1 MDFTPLLSSLIDVFF
16 SAWYLVAIL
25 VVLSIVST
33 AWFKGVMGELM
44 ITVFIR
50 WKLNKH
56 VYHLINNV
64 TLPTEDGTTQIDHI
78 IVSIYGVFVIETK
91 NLRGWIFG
99 RPNQKTWT
107 LQRYKKRY
115 LLQNPLRQNYKHI
128 KALQSISNL
137 EDKQLHSLV
146 VFVGD
151 SEFKTAMPENV
162 IYGGRFIQFI
172 ESKTEKLLS
181 PKRVIEIT
189 QAIEANRLSRTLK
202 TQRAH
207 VLHVKRLIAD
217 KQRQP

>member
-1 MDFTPLLSSLIDVFF
+1 MDLTPLLSSIIELLL

-25 VVLSIVST
+25 VLLSIAST
-33 AWFKGVMGELM
+33 PWFKGIMGELM
-44 ITVFIR
+44 ITVLTR
-50 WKLNKH
+50 WKLNRQ

-78 IVSIYGVFVIETK
+78 IVSVYGVFVIETK

-99 RPNQKTWT
+99 RPNQKNWT
-107 LQRYKKRY
+107 LQHYKKRY
-115 LLQNPLRQNYKHI
+115 KFQNPLHQNHKHI
-128 KALQSISNL
+128 RVLQSISNL
-137 EDKQLHSLV
+137 EDKQMHSLV

-151 SEFKTAMPENV
+151 SEFKTSMPDNV
-162 IYGGRFIQFI
+162 IYGGRFVQFI
-172 ESKTEKLLS
+172 QSQKTKLLS
-181 PKRVIEIT
+181 PKQVLET
-189 QAIEANRLSRTLK
+189 SQAIEAHRLRRGFK

>member
-1 MDFTPLLSSLIDVFF
+1 MDFTSLLSSLIDVFF

-115 LLQNPLRQNYKHI
+115 LFQNPLRQNYKHI
-128 KALQSISNL
+128 KALQSTSNL

>member
-1 MDFTPLLSSLIDVFF
+1 MDLTPLLSSILELLL

-25 VVLSIVST
+25 VLLSIAST
-33 AWFKGVMGELM
+33 PWFKGIMGELM
-44 ITVFIR
+44 ITVLAR
-50 WKLNKH
+50 WKLNRQ

-78 IVSIYGVFVIETK
+78 IVSVYGVFVIETK

-99 RPNQKTWT
+99 RPNQKNWT
-107 LQRYKKRY
+107 LQHYKKRY
-115 LLQNPLRQNYKHI
+115 TFQNPLHQNHKHI
-128 KALQSISNL
+128 RVLQSISNL
-137 EDKQLHSLV
+137 EDNQMHSLV

-151 SEFKTAMPENV
+151 SEFKTSMPDNV
-162 IYGGRFIQFI
+162 IYGGRFVQFI
-172 ESKTEKLLS
+172 QSQKTKLLS
-181 PKRVIEIT
+181 PKQVLET
-189 QAIEANRLSRTLK
+189 SQAIEAHRLRRGFK